1 MVKKIL
7 YIRSGPYQV
16 DPNAYNLQELGLAK
30 AFAEKN
36 VQCDVVYYHKKKDF
50 DQKIVKDGYEINVL
64 WRKGIRLLRSG
75 VYPQILKKEFLRTYD
90 AVIISEY
97 SQVMA
102 VLLCGMHPNV
112 YIYNG
117 PYYNLFKIPFVE
129 KIYDTLFV
137 KKLDKKVKRIF
148 CKTEMAK
155 EYLESKG
162 FTKCAVTGVGLDTE
176 KFDKENHIEPETQEL
191 LQKMHGHKNVVYVGA
206 ISKRKNVKVI
216 AKAFDII
223 KEKGNDEAQL
233 VVIGKDENGCW
244 KECEEQFSGKTES
257 AVIRIPFIKNAQLKY
272 IYPHADV
279 FVLPSIKEI
288 FGMVL
293 LEAMYFGAPTVASGS
308 AGAKTLIEDG
318 KSGYIVKDFEP
329 SNWAEKISGL
339 LENAQLR
346 KNMGEAASARIK
358 NYFMWDSIAE
368 KMLGEINKNGNT
380 EN

>member
-7 YIRSGPYQV
+7 YIRSAPYQV

-30 AFAEKN
+30 ALAEKN
-36 VQCDVVYYHKKKDF
+36 VQCDVVYYHKKMDF
-50 DQKIVKDGYEINVL
+50 EQKIVKDGYEINVL
-64 WRKGIRLLRSG
+64 WRKGIRLSRSG
-75 VYPQILKKEFLRTYD
+75 VYPQILKKEFLSSYD

-97 SQVMA
+97 SQIMA

-129 KIYDTLFV
+129 KIYDALFV
-137 KKLDKKVKRIF
+137 KKLNKKVKCIF

-155 EYLESKG
+155 DYLQSKG
-162 FTKCAVTGVGLDTE
+162 FTKCTVTGVGLDTE
-176 KFDKENHIEPETQEL
+176 KFDKGNHIEQETKEL
-191 LQKMHGHKNVVYVGA
+191 LQKIQGHKNVVYVGA

-216 AKAFDII
+216 AKAFNII
-223 KEKGNDEAQL
+223 KGNGNDEAQL
-233 VVIGKDENGCW
+233 VIIGKDENGYW
-244 KECEEQFSGKTES
+244 RECEEQFSGKTES
-257 AVIRIPFIKNAQLKY
+257 AVIRVTFIKNAQLKY

-293 LEAMYFGAPTVASGS
+293 LEAMYFGAPTVASAS
-308 AGAKTLIEDG
+308 AGAKTLIVDG
-318 KSGYIVKDFEP
+318 ESGYIVKDFEF
-329 SNWAEKISGL
+329 SIWAEKINVL

-346 KNMGEAASARIK
+346 KDMGEAASARIK
-358 NYFMWDSIAE
+358 NHFMWNIIVE
-368 KMLGEINKNGNT
+368 KMLGEINRNGNA
-380 EN
+380 ED